1 MRGKDNTPP
10 GTGGGTAHIDASI
23 SRRRRKHRRC
33 VTTTDPAFKG
43 VQCGKALTTFQILA
57 LMILA
62 YGVIAQ
68 AATGTGA
75 GHSAAEGTTKH
86 DDSSPVGVELA
97 DIMIQA
103 GHDNNIRPAIKIFAA
118 IHSKLFTSPHAPC
131 REVPQPAGSLW
142 KNNFIFIQRV

>member
-10 GTGGGTAHIDASI
+10 VTGGGTATIDASI
-23 SRRRRKHRRC
+23 SRRRRKRRRC

-43 VQCGKALTTFQILA
+43 VQGGKALTAFQILA

-75 GHSAAEGTTKH
+75 GHSTAEGTTKH

-118 IHSKLFTSPHAPC
+118 IHSKLFTSPHTPC
-131 REVPQPAGSLW
+131 REVPPACGQSVE
-142 KNNFIFIQRV
+142 K